1 MDLRD
6 AYFDALALEASKN
19 RNIVFLTNDFE
30 VFSLKKF
37 KKDFPERH
45 INVGVA
51 EQNMINMAAG
61 LAWAGKRPV
70 VFGMCNFVTLRCFEQ
85 IKLQVAC
92 MNLPVTIVG
101 VGPGFSFNFDGP
113 SHHAIS
119 DMSLIATLPE
129 MAVWNPSDPVTAAY
143 LARNTLSLPS
153 PSYVRIDKGDF
164 PDYAD
169 SCPGGFYREE
179 GYTILRNPNL
189 RPTLITTGYMTERC
203 MSIAK
208 ELNLGLIS
216 VSRIKP
222 FPKELGDILRL
233 AGHPIVVDDSGR
245 GSPLAFEVADAFAG
259 DNVCWS
265 AFSLLSLEDRHTF
278 DFGNQ
283 EFLLSKHG
291 LDVKALQNR
300 LYEACP
306 WH

>member
-6 AYFDALALEASKN
+6 AYFDALAEVASKDN
-19 RNIVFLTNDFE
+19 SVIFLTNDFE

-61 LAWAGKRPV
+61 LAWAGKKPV

-119 DMSLIATLPE
+119 DMTLMATLPE
-129 MAVWNPSDPVTAAY
+129 MTIWNPSDATTARLLGGRINNGPTY
-143 LARNTLSLPS
+143 I
-153 PSYVRIDKGDF
+153 RIDKGEF
-164 PDYAD
+164 PENVDAD
-169 SCPGGFYREE
+169 VLRRF
-179 GYTILRNPNL
+179 TILKDPNL
-189 RPTLITTGYMTERC
+189 RPTLVTTGYMAEKC
-203 MSIAK
+203 LNIAN

-216 VSRIKP
+216 VAQIKP
-222 FPKELGDILRL
+222 FPPELGNILRL

-245 GSPLAFEVADAFAG
+245 GSPLTFEVAEIFSG
-259 DNVCWS
+259 HNLRFS
-265 AFSLLSLEDRHTF
+265 AFSMMSLKDQHTF
-278 DFGNQ
+278 DFGSR

-291 LDVKALQNR
+291 LDVSTLSKRIYNR
-300 LYEACP
+300 CP